1 MTDYEAQIEALREAI
16 RTARSMPMSSSA
28 VVNRQELL
36 DGLDRLEASISAAL
50 AESNDVLKH
59 RDAVIVEGE
68 GSAAEIVRQAR
79 LEQDRLVSDTEV
91 FRLAQRKADETVA
104 AARSESES
112 LRRDAEAYIE
122 QRFSNFEH
130 SLERTLAE
138 VRRGIANLA
147 ERNSFGDTETPADP
161 APAAVDPDGRGD
173 VLLADPEAG

>member
-1 MTDYEAQIEALREAI
+1 MTDYAAQIEALREAI
-16 RTARSMPMSSSA
+16 RTARSMPMSASA

-36 DGLDRLEASISAAL
+36 DDLDRLEASFSAAL
-50 AESNDVLKH
+50 AESNDVLNH

-91 FRLAQRKADETVA
+91 FRLAQRKAEETLA
-104 AARSESES
+104 DARSEAES

-122 QRFSNFEH
+122 QRFASFEH

-147 ERNSFGDTETPADP
+147 GRTEFDDAQTPAGP
-161 APAAVDPDGRGD
+161 APAAPDTDGKGD